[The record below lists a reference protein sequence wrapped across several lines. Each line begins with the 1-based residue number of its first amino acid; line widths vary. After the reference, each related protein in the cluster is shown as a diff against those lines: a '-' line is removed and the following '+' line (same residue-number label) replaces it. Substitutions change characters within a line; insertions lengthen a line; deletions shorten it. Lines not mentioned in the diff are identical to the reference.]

1 MFSESDFPQNRVKAR
16 SPELHPRMKPDRLYF
31 QQFLYPTCHY
41 LNDRCKAMC
50 ISTHWNTQKVF
61 SPFLNSLSFQWSN
74 KMNAMWM
81 KIIKAITYDHCK
93 NIMNYLRTKKS
104 NLTINPNSQSTVYF
118 MLYAFYISRS
128 KGYWRI
134 FLKDEA
140 RDYDNTFFYKIL
152 EYDGPTLSG
161 EI

>member
-1 MFSESDFPQNRVKAR
+1 
-16 SPELHPRMKPDRLYF
+16 
-31 QQFLYPTCHY
+31 
-41 LNDRCKAMC
+41 
-50 ISTHWNTQKVF
+50 
-61 SPFLNSLSFQWSN
+61 
-74 KMNAMWM
+74 MNAMWM
-81 KIIKAITYDHCK
+81 KIIKVITYDHCK
-93 NIMNYLRTKKS
+93 NIMNSLRTKKS

-118 MLYAFYISRS
+118 RLYAFYISRS